1 MEATDGYRVL
11 GLDLD
16 VGVDE
21 LKAAYRYLS
30 KKYHPDRSGDPNTGA
45 RFVRV
50 VKAYKTLALR
60 LRKESLLAAEVR
72 ERNRPESVDDDVFS
86 LGALALSA
94 ADARSR
100 RRAVR
105 RLGFSGR
112 KAAYVFL
119 RRALADVDEGVVEAA
134 VRSIA
139 DLSAFQASGEL
150 AALYARSGE
159 SLRRAILDTA
169 EVTGETLFTQ
179 TLEVASREGG
189 LEGLRARRL
198 LAELSRKDRDG
209 A

>member
-1 MEATDGYRVL
+1 VEATDGYRVL
-11 GLDLD
+11 GVDLD
-16 VGVDE
+16 VEVDE

-50 VKAYKTLALR
+50 VKAYKTLTLH
-60 LRKESLLAAEVR
+60 LRKESLLAADIRDRHRVGA
-72 ERNRPESVDDDVFS
+72 DDVFS

-94 ADARSR
+94 ADARER

-105 RLGFSGR
+105 RLGFTGR

-119 RRALADVDEGVVEAA
+119 RRALSDADEAVVEAA

-150 AALYARSGE
+150 AALYARSGD
-159 SLRRAILDTA
+159 SLRRAILDAA
-169 EVTGETLFTQ
+169 EATGETLFAQ
-179 TLEVASREGG
+179 TLQLAGIEGG
-189 LEGLRARRL
+189 SHGMRARRL
-198 LAELSRKDRDG
+198 LAEMAPTGRAG